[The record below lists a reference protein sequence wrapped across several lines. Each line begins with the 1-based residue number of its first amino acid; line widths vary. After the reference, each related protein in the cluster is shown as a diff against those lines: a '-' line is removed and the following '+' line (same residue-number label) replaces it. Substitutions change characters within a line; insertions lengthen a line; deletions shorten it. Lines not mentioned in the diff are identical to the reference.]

1 MKKEN
6 ICIIYG
12 GKSAEH
18 DVSKLTAQN
27 VLNAIDKEKY
37 LVDIIYITND
47 GLWKK
52 KGNITATI
60 ESPKE
65 LTLTDVEPEDITLL
79 LKQSSAG
86 EAYDAVFP
94 LLHGPNGED
103 GTIQGLF
110 EVLDIPYV
118 GNGVLAASS
127 SMDKLVMKQLFEHRG
142 LPQLPYISFTQ

>member
-1 MKKEN
+1 M
-6 ICIIYG
+6 
-12 GKSAEH
+12 
-18 DVSKLTAQN
+18 
-27 VLNAIDKEKY
+27 
-37 LVDIIYITND
+37 DIIYITND

-60 ESPKE
+60 ESPEE

-142 LPQLPYISFTQ
+142 LPQLPYISFYAVNMKSIKEISLNW